1 MPPSQQ
7 PTQEQLQNMSPEEIA
22 ELQKKNCIFCK
33 IIKGE
38 IPGKPV
44 YDDEYCFCLLDINPA
59 TEGHVL
65 ILPKTH
71 YQIMP
76 QIPEDVIGH
85 MFKVAKAISQAQL
98 KAFKAQGTTIM
109 AANGVIAGQKAPHFM
124 IHVFP
129 RRQDDKIGMVLPKYK
144 LTPQQLQEL
153 KQVLQPRINQEFGA
167 SQVPEQEEQENF
179 AEPEEIPELPSQ
191 QNIDVSKIPEE
202 LFEPKTNQED
212 EGHESLGEEI
222 EESEQKS
229 EDELSEEDI
238 ELDKMKELFE

>member
-1 MPPSQQ
+1 
-7 PTQEQLQNMSPEEIA
+7 
-22 ELQKKNCIFCK
+22 
-33 IIKGE
+33 
-38 IPGKPV
+38 
-44 YDDEYCFCLLDINPA
+44 
-59 TEGHVL
+59 
-65 ILPKTH
+65 
-71 YQIMP
+71 MP
-76 QIPEDVIGH
+76 QIPEDVIAH

-167 SQVPEQEEQENF
+167 SQVPEQEEQDQENF
-179 AEPEEIPELPSQ
+179 AEPEEIPNLPTQSE
-191 QNIDVSKIPEE
+191 IDVSKIPEE
-202 LFEPKTNQED
+202 LFEPKINQED
-212 EGHESLGEEI
+212 EGQESHGEEI
-222 EESEQKS
+222 EEQDSQSQEKES